1 VLWWQEVVPGQ
12 GRRRQKVTKSNYGLE
27 KGGSERVRPFS
38 FWNSLVGGSGLRKHK
53 PMRIQILAALF
64 LGLIFPFSGSVKAE
78 PLSVATAEVCAQQWA
93 SYVGQGQADELAKIL
108 DDSYQHTHGTGL
120 VENREEFLGALR
132 SGARKYEP
140 IQLEEVKT
148 RLFGEC
154 AVVSGKFVLK
164 VLVKG
169 KIMEG
174 VNRFSFVVVQTPQ
187 GPKIVSFQATAIKPA
202 S

>member
-1 VLWWQEVVPGQ
+1 VPGQ
-12 GRRRQKVTKSNYGLE
+12 GRRRQKIKVNIDELE
-27 KGGSERVRPFS
+27 KGGSEGVRPFS
-38 FWNSLVGGSGLRKHK
+38 FWNSLVGGRGVRKHRT
-53 PMRIQILAALF
+53 MRFQILAALF

-78 PLSVATAEVCAQQWA
+78 SLSAASAEGCAQQWA
-93 SYVGQGQADELAKIL
+93 SYVGQGQADDLAKIL
-108 DDSYQHTHGTGL
+108 ADSYQHTHGTGL

-140 IQLEEVKT
+140 IQLEDVKI
-148 RLFGEC
+148 REFGEC
-154 AVVSGKFVLK
+154 AIVSGKFDLK
-164 VLVKG
+164 VSVKG
-169 KIMEG
+169 KMMQG

>member
-1 VLWWQEVVPGQ
+1 MKIRFLTG
-12 GRRRQKVTKSNYGLE
+12 
-27 KGGSERVRPFS
+27 
-38 FWNSLVGGSGLRKHK
+38 VG
-53 PMRIQILAALF
+53 
-64 LGLIFPFSGSVKAE
+64 LGLLFFFLGSVKAE
-78 PLSVATAEVCAQQWA
+78 SLTAATAEGCAQQWA
-93 SYVGQGQADELAKIL
+93 SCVGQGQADELSKIL

-120 VENREEFLGALR
+120 VESKEEFLGELR

-187 GPKIVSFQATAIKPA
+187 GPKIVLFQATAIKLG
-202 S
+202 

>member
-1 VLWWQEVVPGQ
+1 MRFQTLA
-12 GRRRQKVTKSNYGLE
+12 GL
-27 KGGSERVRPFS
+27 GF
-38 FWNSLVGGSGLRKHK
+38 GL
-53 PMRIQILAALF
+53 LF
-64 LGLIFPFSGSVKAE
+64 CFLGSVKAE
-78 PLSVATAEVCAQQWA
+78 ALSVAAAEDCAQQWA
-93 SYVGQGQADELAKIL
+93 SCVGQGQVAELNKIL

-120 VENREEFLGALR
+120 VESKEEFLGELR

-154 AVVSGKFVLK
+154 AVVSGKFALK
-164 VLVKG
+164 VSVKG

-187 GPKIVSFQATAIKPA
+187 GPKIVLFQATAIKPA
-202 S
+202 G

>member
-1 VLWWQEVVPGQ
+1 MPMKIGFLA
-12 GRRRQKVTKSNYGLE
+12 GL
-27 KGGSERVRPFS
+27 GF
-38 FWNSLVGGSGLRKHK
+38 GL
-53 PMRIQILAALF
+53 LF
-64 LGLIFPFSGSVKAE
+64 CFLGSVKAE
-78 PLSVATAEVCAQQWA
+78 ALSVAAAEDCAQQWA
-93 SYVGQGQADELAKIL
+93 SCVGQGQADELNKIL

-148 RLFGEC
+148 RLFGDC
-154 AVVSGKFVLK
+154 AVVTGKFALK
-164 VLVKG
+164 VSIKG
-169 KIMEG
+169 KTMEG

-187 GPKIVSFQATAIKPA
+187 GLKIVSFQATAIKPA

>member
-1 VLWWQEVVPGQ
+1 MNW
-12 GRRRQKVTKSNYGLE
+12 
-27 KGGSERVRPFS
+27 KGADLKGSALFL
-38 FWNSLVGGSGLRKHK
+38 FWNSLVGGRGVRKHK
-53 PMRIQILAALF
+53 PMRIRFLAGLGLGLLFFF
-64 LGLIFPFSGSVKAE
+64 LGSVRAE
-78 PLSVATAEVCAQQWA
+78 SLSVATAEVCAQQWA
-93 SYVGQGQADELAKIL
+93 NYVGQGKADELAKIL

-148 RLFGEC
+148 RLFSDC
-154 AVVSGKFVLK
+154 AVVTGKFSLK
-164 VLVKG
+164 VSIKG
-169 KIMEG
+169 KMMEG

-187 GPKIVSFQATAIKPA
+187 GPKIVSFQATAVKPA

>member
-1 VLWWQEVVPGQ
+1 
-12 GRRRQKVTKSNYGLE
+12 
-27 KGGSERVRPFS
+27 
-38 FWNSLVGGSGLRKHK
+38 
-53 PMRIQILAALF
+53 MRIRFITGF
-64 LGLIFPFSGSVKAE
+64 GLGLMFYFLGSVKAE
-78 PLSVATAEVCAQQWA
+78 SLSAATAEGCAQQWA
-93 SYVGQGQADELAKIL
+93 SRLNQGKADELIKIL

-148 RLFGEC
+148 RLFGDC
-154 AVVSGKFVLK
+154 AVVTGKFALK
-164 VLVKG
+164 VSIKG
-169 KIMEG
+169 KMMEG

>member
-1 VLWWQEVVPGQ
+1 MKIRFLA
-12 GRRRQKVTKSNYGLE
+12 GL
-27 KGGSERVRPFS
+27 
-38 FWNSLVGGSGLRKHK
+38 GLG
-53 PMRIQILAALF
+53 LLFCF
-64 LGLIFPFSGSVKAE
+64 LGSVRAE
-78 PLSVATAEVCAQQWA
+78 ALSAATAEECAQQWA
-93 SYVGQGQADELAKIL
+93 SCVGHGQADELNKIL
-108 DDSYQHTHGTGL
+108 DDSYQHIHGTGL
-120 VENREEFLGALR
+120 MENRVEFLEALR

-154 AVVSGKFVLK
+154 AIVTGRFVLK

-169 KIMEG
+169 NIMEG

-187 GPKIVSFQATAIKPA
+187 GPRIVSFQATAIKPV

>member
-1 VLWWQEVVPGQ
+1 V
-12 GRRRQKVTKSNYGLE
+12 
-27 KGGSERVRPFS
+27 
-38 FWNSLVGGSGLRKHK
+38 
-53 PMRIQILAALF
+53 
-64 LGLIFPFSGSVKAE
+64 
-78 PLSVATAEVCAQQWA
+78 
-93 SYVGQGQADELAKIL
+93 DELNKIL

-154 AVVSGKFVLK
+154 AVVTGKFALK
-164 VLVKG
+164 VSIKG
-169 KIMEG
+169 KMMEG
-174 VNRFSFVVVQTPQ
+174 VNRFTFVVVQTPQ

>member
-1 VLWWQEVVPGQ
+1 MNW
-12 GRRRQKVTKSNYGLE
+12 
-27 KGGSERVRPFS
+27 KGADPKGFALFL
-38 FWNSLVGGSGLRKHK
+38 FWNSLVGARGMRKHK
-53 PMRIQILAALF
+53 PMRIRFLAS
-64 LGLIFPFSGSVKAE
+64 LGLGLLFFFFGSVKAE
-78 PLSVATAEVCAQQWA
+78 ALSAATAEGCAQQWA
-93 SYVGQGQADELAKIL
+93 SCVGQGQADDLAKIL
-108 DDSYQHTHGTGL
+108 DDSYQHIHGTGL
-120 VENREEFLGALR
+120 VENREEFLGSLR

-174 VNRFSFVVVQTPQ
+174 VNRFSFIVVQTPQ
-187 GPKIVSFQATAIKPA
+187 GPKIVSFQATAIKLG
-202 S
+202 

>member
-1 VLWWQEVVPGQ
+1 
-12 GRRRQKVTKSNYGLE
+12 
-27 KGGSERVRPFS
+27 
-38 FWNSLVGGSGLRKHK
+38 
-53 PMRIQILAALF
+53 MRFQILACVG
-64 LGLIFPFSGSVKAE
+64 LGLLFCFFGSVKAE
-78 PLSVATAEVCAQQWA
+78 ALSVSTAEICAQQWA
-93 SYVGQGQADELAKIL
+93 TCVSQGQADELAKIL

-120 VENREEFLGALR
+120 VENREDFLGALR

-140 IQLEEVKT
+140 IQLEDVKT

-154 AVVSGKFVLK
+154 AIVSGKFALK

-174 VNRFSFVVVQTPQ
+174 LNRFSFVVVQVPQ

>member
-1 VLWWQEVVPGQ
+1 V
-12 GRRRQKVTKSNYGLE
+12 S
-27 KGGSERVRPFS
+27 
-38 FWNSLVGGSGLRKHK
+38 KHK
-53 PMRIQILAALF
+53 LMKNRFLTGF
-64 LGLIFPFSGSVKAE
+64 GLGLLFCFMGSVKAE
-78 PLSVATAEVCAQQWA
+78 SISTVSAEECAQQWA
-93 SYVGQGQADELAKIL
+93 TYVGQGKADELAKIL

-140 IQLEEVKT
+140 IQLEDVKT

-154 AVVSGKFVLK
+154 AVVTGKFSLRVSI
-164 VLVKG
+164 KG
-169 KIMEG
+169 KMMEG

-187 GPKIVSFQATAIKPA
+187 EPKIVSFQATAIKPA

>member
-1 VLWWQEVVPGQ
+1 MNW
-12 GRRRQKVTKSNYGLE
+12 
-27 KGGSERVRPFS
+27 KGADPKGSALFL
-38 FWNSLVGGSGLRKHK
+38 FWNSLVGVRGVRKHK
-53 PMRIQILAALF
+53 PMRIRFLAGLGLGLLFFF
-64 LGLIFPFSGSVKAE
+64 LGSVRAE
-78 PLSVATAEVCAQQWA
+78 SLSAATAEVCAQQWA
-93 SYVGQGQADELAKIL
+93 NYVGHGQADELAKIL

-132 SGARKYEP
+132 SGVRKYEP
-140 IQLEEVKT
+140 IQLEDVKT

-154 AVVSGKFVLK
+154 AVVTGKFALK
-164 VLVKG
+164 VSIKG